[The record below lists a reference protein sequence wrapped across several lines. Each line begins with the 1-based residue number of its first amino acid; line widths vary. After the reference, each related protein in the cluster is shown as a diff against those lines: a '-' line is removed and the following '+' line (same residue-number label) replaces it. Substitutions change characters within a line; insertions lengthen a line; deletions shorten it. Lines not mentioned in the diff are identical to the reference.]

1 MKNPVAPRNFGLIL
15 FIKTAAAILLILIT
29 TGLLY
34 GSFKVFTKEDDRR
47 SMTYYVNNCDR
58 DYYEKDYVRLY
69 NTLALHDLYTEDY
82 DKYWEVVNA
91 YSVYTTALE
100 WRIAAENGREGADE
114 KMAQA
119 IEELSEVEGN
129 VKYPANLP
137 VISGFIQEF
146 DSK

>member
-34 GSFKVFTKEDDRR
+34 GSFKLFTKEDDRR
-47 SMTYYVNNCDR
+47 SVTDYVNNCDR
-58 DYYEKDYVRLY
+58 DYYAKDYERLY
-69 NTLALHDLYTEDY
+69 NTLALGDLYSEDY
-82 DKYWEVVNA
+82 DKYWEVVDA

-100 WRIAAENGREGADE
+100 WRTAAENGREGADE

-119 IEELSEVEGN
+119 IEELTEMESN
-129 VKYPANLP
+129 VKFPANLTI
-137 VISGFIQEF
+137 ISGFSREF
-146 DSK
+146 D